1 MSCSGFHEVPSS
13 GKLCLKDNIPS
24 TASPWQTAKWRI
36 STAITHHQCHHFH
49 PKSHHEKKKQQPPRS
64 QPQPPSAVVAAAD
77 KSDVRRWCFCPCLE
91 GLAPHSL
98 DWCKENLAG
107 NLYIWMLNKKKTWG
121 PVKMFPEKPIQWC
134 MCGSPIFLH
143 CVAKNSER
151 WYNPDS
157 VSYPGRQCDSKWLQI
172 TFALH

>member
-1 MSCSGFHEVPSS
+1 
-13 GKLCLKDNIPS
+13 
-24 TASPWQTAKWRI
+24 
-36 STAITHHQCHHFH
+36 
-49 PKSHHEKKKQQPPRS
+49 
-64 QPQPPSAVVAAAD
+64 
-77 KSDVRRWCFCPCLE
+77 
-91 GLAPHSL
+91 L

-107 NLYIWMLNKKKTWG
+107 NLYIWWLNKKTWG

-134 MCGSPIFLH
+134 ICGSPIFLH

-172 TFALH
+172 TFALHWLLSSFNLSEKMSLHYYPGMFFLYKRTRYPSDMNFPTMPLRKPSDILHPWTPSNQK